1 MKIKDFINE
10 IGAPETRSVIGENG
24 SRVIILTVIFF
35 ISLLVLGVANS
46 SSELLKKKMQDPYIK
61 FIDVEKPQIDKLNVK
76 EFNIDNAR
84 DLINDSTLS
93 LSPQFSKGTNK
104 RFNIKI
110 ENIEIKDDM
119 PPLGMLLTEGD
130 LFYKNIKSKSG
141 VNKKLLTKST
151 FSDVGFGLILT
162 KELFED
168 FGFIDDS
175 SWRKIAF
182 VEIEIKNEYV
192 KLPVAEVVEELR
204 NNCKFAFS
212 KNFLNC
218 VSNSS
223 PSTPSSEVF
232 KAKHYKGTTTY
243 FLPNVDSIPSGIDS
257 SFTMIEVS
265 QKLSAN
271 CYKKGIMVES
281 QDANAIIN
289 FERAIKVYDIRKIS
303 NKADRFDVDY
313 FTFHLKDLSKI
324 EIFAERIKSDFD
336 ILIEKSK
343 IEEKKNIEFFDF
355 ITALLYWALFLFT
368 ILSIILFIVNI
379 LISHLNSNKRSL
391 GTLKAFGLSNN
402 YIIGLYSGITLLLV
416 GASFIIA
423 YISTELIGPYAL
435 RYFNLKEGLA
445 IDNFTY
451 VNLDWWILVLLMVF
465 IPSIIILARVFKYLH
480 NVTPGDLIYERK

>member
-10 IGAPETRSVIGENG
+10 IGAPETRSVIGKNG
-24 SRVIILTVIFF
+24 SRVIFLTVIFF

-61 FIDVEKPQIDKLNVK
+61 FIDVEKPQSDKLNVM

-84 DLINDSTLS
+84 DLINDSALS

-110 ENIEIKDDM
+110 ENIELKDDM

-232 KAKHYKGTTTY
+232 KAKNYKGTTY

-257 SFTMIEVS
+257 SFTIIEVS

-281 QDANAIIN
+281 QDTNAIIN

-324 EIFAERIKSDFD
+324 EIFAERIKSDFN

-343 IEEKKNIEFFDF
+343 IEEKKNIDFFNF
-355 ITALLYWALFLFT
+355 ITNLLYRALFLFT

-423 YISTELIGPYAL
+423 YISTEFIGPYAL
-435 RYFNLKEGLA
+435 RYFNLNEGLA

-451 VNLDWWILVLLMVF
+451 VNLDWRILVLLMVF

>member
-10 IGAPETRSVIGENG
+10 IGAPETRSVIGKNG
-24 SRVIILTVIFF
+24 SRVIFLTVIFF

-110 ENIEIKDDM
+110 ENIELKDGL
-119 PPLGMLLTEGD
+119 PPLGMLLAQDD
-130 LFYKNIKSKSG
+130 LFYKDIKSKTG
-141 VNKKLLTKST
+141 ANKKLLTKST
-151 FSDVGFGLILT
+151 FSDVGVGLILT

-218 VSNSS
+218 VSNY
-223 PSTPSSEVF
+223 PEVF
-232 KAKHYKGTTTY
+232 KVKHYKGTTTY
-243 FLPNVDSIPSGIDS
+243 FLPNEDSIPSGIDS
-257 SFTMIEVS
+257 SFSMIEVS
-265 QKLSAN
+265 QKLSTN
-271 CYKKGIMVES
+271 CYKQGIMVES
-281 QDANAIIN
+281 QDTSARIN
-289 FERAIKVYDIRKIS
+289 YEGAIKVNDVRK
-303 NKADRFDVDY
+303 NDLENVDYFDVDY

-416 GASFIIA
+416 GVSFIIA
-423 YISTELIGPYAL
+423 YISTEFIGPYAL

-451 VNLDWWILVLLMVF
+451 VNLEWRILVLLMVF

>member
-10 IGAPETRSVIGENG
+10 IGVPETRSVIGKNG
-24 SRVIILTVIFF
+24 NRVIILTVIFF
-35 ISLLVLGVANS
+35 ISLLVLGIANS
-46 SSELLKKKMQDPYIK
+46 SSMLLKAKMQDPYIRY
-61 FIDVEKPQIDKLNVK
+61 IDVQKPQNDKLDKEITIDKAK
-76 EFNIDNAR
+76 

-110 ENIEIKDDM
+110 ENIELKDDL
-119 PPLGMLLTEGD
+119 PPLGMLLSQDD
-130 LFYKNIKSKSG
+130 LFYKDIKSKTG
-141 VNKKLLTKST
+141 ANKKLLTKST

-182 VEIEIKNEYV
+182 IEIEIKNEYV

-218 VSNSS
+218 VSNYSKVF
-223 PSTPSSEVF
+223 SEEYDG
-232 KAKHYKGTTTY
+232 YKGISTY
-243 FLPNVDSIPSGIDS
+243 FLPKTTSIPLGIDS
-257 SFTMIEVS
+257 SFSMIEVP

-271 CYKKGIMVES
+271 CYKQGIMVES
-281 QDANAIIN
+281 QDTNARIN
-289 FERAIKVYDIRKIS
+289 SEGAIKVNDIRKNDLENVDS
-303 NKADRFDVDY
+303 FDVDY

-324 EIFAERIKSDFD
+324 DTLAERIKKDFD

-343 IEEKKNIEFFDF
+343 IEEKRTIELFDF
-355 ITALLYWALFLFT
+355 ISTLLYLTLLLFT
-368 ILSIILFIVNI
+368 ILTIILFIVNI

-402 YIIGLYSGITLLLV
+402 YIIGLYSGITLFLV
-416 GASFIIA
+416 GVSFIIA
-423 YISTELIGPYAL
+423 YISTEFIGQYAL
-435 RYFNLKEGLA
+435 KLLIPSQFLM
-445 IDNFTY
+445 IDNLTY
-451 VNLDWWILVLLMVF
+451 INLDLWVLVLFMIL
-465 IPSIIILARVFKYLH
+465 IPVTIILARVFKYLH